1 MENVNAE
8 DMTQTYNVASS
19 YACKGRDAPQ
29 PVQAVKQV
37 LNIAD
42 TCVKQGRSSI
52 EEMEFGIVA
61 VGLEIDH
68 MAQIYTE

>member
-8 DMTQTYNVASS
+8 DMTQTHNVASS
-19 YACKGRDAPQ
+19 YTGKGRDAPQ
-29 PVQAVKQV
+29 PVQAAKQV

-42 TCVKQGRSSI
+42 TRVKQGRSSI